1 MKRVAV
7 IGLGLM
13 GGSLGLALKARGLA
27 DRVAGYARREETRR
41 KALEMGAVDEAHD
54 APEKAV
60 AGADIAVFCVP
71 ILAIPDLVMTCRR
84 SLHHRCIVT
93 DVGSTKAELD
103 ARVEPLLQGTPGAYI
118 GCHPI
123 AGSEQQGLESARADL
138 YDGAVVVVTPGKER
152 AAWLLDEITA
162 FWQGLGAVVRVM
174 KPAEHDRIMAR
185 TSHLPHLVA
194 ALLARTVGRRGEGAA
209 GLGEYCGPGFRD
221 ATRIAEGPAAVW
233 HDIVQSN
240 RHSIEKELEAF
251 RGELNGL
258 LEVLAGNRSEELV
271 RFLDDARSTRIAL
284 AGGKPGGGKQGRI

>member
-1 MKRVAV
+1 
-7 IGLGLM
+7 M

-27 DRVAGYARREETRR
+27 SHVAGYARREETRR

-118 GCHPI
+118 GSHPI

-138 YDGAVVVVTPGKER
+138 YEGAVVVVTPGKER
-152 AAWLLDEITA
+152 SAWLLDEITA

-174 KPAEHDRIMAR
+174 TPVEHDRIMAR

-194 ALLARTVGRRGEGAA
+194 ALLARTVGRRGDGSA
-209 GLGEYCGPGFRD
+209 GVGEYCGPGFRD

-271 RFLDDARSTRIAL
+271 RFLDDARSTRIGL
-284 AGGKPGGGKQGRI
+284 AGGKPGGGKQGRT